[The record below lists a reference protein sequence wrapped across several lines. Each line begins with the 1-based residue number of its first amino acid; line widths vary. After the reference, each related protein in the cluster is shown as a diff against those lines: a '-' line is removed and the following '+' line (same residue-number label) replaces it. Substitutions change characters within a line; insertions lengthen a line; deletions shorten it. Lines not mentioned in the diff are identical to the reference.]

1 MKLYIITGG
10 PSVGKTTLINAL
22 QKRGFKTVPE
32 GARHIIRKQMVTDGD
47 GLPWKNKILY
57 AQLMAEASIHSY
69 LNFMSEPSENNI
81 FFDRGLP
88 DTICYMKMEKLPISK
103 DLIQLADIISYH
115 RKVFLL
121 PPWKEIYITDAERIQ
136 NWEEAVETYEQMRL
150 TYAEL
155 GYELVVVPKD
165 TTKKRC
171 QFILQVI

>member
-10 PSVGKTTLINAL
+10 PGAGKTTLINAL
-22 QKRGFKTVPE
+22 QKKGFKIVTE
-32 GARHIIRKQMVTDGD
+32 DARRIIKEEILIDGN
-47 GLPWKNKILY
+47 GLPWKNKVFY

-69 LNFMSEPSENNI
+69 LNIMSEPSENTI

-103 DLIQLADIISYH
+103 DLIHLADIIAYH
-115 RKVFLL
+115 RKVFIL
-121 PPWKEIYITDAERIQ
+121 PPWKEIYITDAERKQ

-150 TYAEL
+150 TYTEL

-165 TTKKRC
+165 TIEKRC
-171 QFILQVI
+171 QFILDLF